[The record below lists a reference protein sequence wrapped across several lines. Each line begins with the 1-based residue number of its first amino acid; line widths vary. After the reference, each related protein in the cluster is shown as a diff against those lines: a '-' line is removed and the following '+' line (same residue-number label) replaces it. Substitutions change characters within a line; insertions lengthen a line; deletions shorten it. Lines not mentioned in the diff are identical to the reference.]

1 MGEDS
6 ELKAIR
12 SKKPRELEAK
22 RARKKPAIGTRV
34 AVPSMYPGGLQAI
47 SSGHFGHCDAFTIVH
62 IEDGRMKEAGIV
74 RNDHVDGSCMSP
86 VNLLKSHGVQAVLV
100 SGIGIRPLT
109 FFRQSGIEVYAG
121 AVGTVEFA
129 VSEFISGNLKRASE
143 ADVCGHS
150 YW

>member
-1 MGEDS
+1 MS
-6 ELKAIR
+6 EEINTIRRKKLK
-12 SKKPRELEAK
+12 ELETKLAK
-22 RARKKPAIGTRV
+22 KSPARRV
-34 AVPSMYPGGLQAI
+34 AVPSMHPGGLHAL
-47 SSGHFGHCDAFTIVH
+47 SSGHFGHCDFFTIVDV
-62 IEDGRMKEAGIV
+62 EGSKMKEVGAV
-74 RNDHVDGSCMSP
+74 RNEHVDGSCMSP

-129 VSEFISGNLKRASE
+129 VSEFINGNLKRASE

-150 YW
+150 RW